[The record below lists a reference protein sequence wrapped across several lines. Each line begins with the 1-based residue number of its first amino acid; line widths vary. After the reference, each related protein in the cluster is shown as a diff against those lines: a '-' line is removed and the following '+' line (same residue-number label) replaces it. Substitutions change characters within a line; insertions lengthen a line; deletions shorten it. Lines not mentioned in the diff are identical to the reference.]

1 MRGTQPI
8 SRDNAGAAPRSDD
21 GRFRLIVG
29 ALFAVAAGTAA
40 TSVAKA
46 DEGGVSF
53 WIPGFFG
60 SLAAAPLQPG
70 FAVTAIDYYD
80 SVKAGADVARARD
93 VTIRGFNTNLNVNI
107 NADLNSHIDFG
118 FLIPSYTFEQ
128 RFLGGQST
136 VMLLAGV
143 GHVRTTLE
151 GTIAG
156 SLGPFGFSRFG
167 SITDQTT
174 APSDLI
180 PLYTLRW
187 NAGVNNF
194 MTYVTADMPVG
205 SYDRTSLANTGIG
218 HYTLDGGV
226 GYTYLDTQN
235 GHELSA
241 VAGFT
246 NNYINP
252 YTNYKNGVDFHLDWG
267 ASQFLTKQV
276 FVGAVGYVYNQL
288 TGDSGSGDHVGPFES
303 RVVGVG
309 PQVGYIFPFGNSQ
322 GYLNLKAYEEF
333 DYHDRPHGYNA
344 WLTFSISPPA
354 PTPPPSATPRTMTTM
369 K

>member
-1 MRGTQPI
+1 MLHRGFP
-8 SRDNAGAAPRSDD
+8 RKARAASV
-21 GRFRLIVG
+21 GLAVLLGG
-29 ALFAVAAGTAA
+29 ALTAPTGA
-40 TSVAKA
+40 MA

-70 FAVTAIDYYD
+70 LSVTAIDYYN
-80 SVKAGADVARARD
+80 SVRAGGDVARSRD
-93 VTIRGFNTNLNVNI
+93 ITIRGFNTNLNVNI
-107 NADLNSHIDFG
+107 NANLNARINFG
-118 FLIPSYTFEQ
+118 FVAPSYTFEQ
-128 RFLGGQST
+128 PFLGGQAT
-136 VMLLAGV
+136 AWMLVGV
-143 GHVRTTLE
+143 GHIRTTLD

-156 SLGPFGFSRFG
+156 SLGPFGFSHFG

-174 APSDLI
+174 SPSDII
-180 PLYTLRW
+180 PIFTQRW

-194 MTYVTADMPVG
+194 MAYVAADMPVG
-205 SYDRTSLANTGIG
+205 SYDRTSLANTGLG
-218 HYTLDGGV
+218 HYALDGGV
-226 GYTYLDTQN
+226 GYTYLDPQS

-246 NNYINP
+246 NNYTNP

-288 TGDSGSGDHVGPFES
+288 TGDSGSGDHVGPFMS

-309 PQVGYIFPFGNSQ
+309 PQVGYIFPLGNSQ
-322 GYLNLKAYEEF
+322 GYLNLKGYGEF
-333 DYHDRPHGYNA
+333 DAHDRPHGYNA
-344 WLTFSISPPA
+344 WLTFSISPGA
-354 PTPPPSATPRTMTTM
+354 PTPPESASPRKMFT

>member
-8 SRDNAGAAPRSDD
+8 SRDNTGATPRSD
-21 GRFRLIVG
+21 GRFQLIVG
-29 ALFAVAAGTAA
+29 MLFAVAAGTAA

-70 FAVTAIDYYD
+70 FSVTAINYYD